1 MRRGNPTAAPPCT
14 SITAW
19 GADLDLALKRRA
31 TFPASS
37 SPLSTVQS
45 KRLLRCQIRLSL
57 ADAQLG
63 CPL

>member
-1 MRRGNPTAAPPCT
+1 MRRGNPTTAPPCT

-19 GADLDLALKRRA
+19 GADLDLALPRHFSGVEFTA
-31 TFPASS
+31 V
-37 SPLSTVQS
+37 STVQS